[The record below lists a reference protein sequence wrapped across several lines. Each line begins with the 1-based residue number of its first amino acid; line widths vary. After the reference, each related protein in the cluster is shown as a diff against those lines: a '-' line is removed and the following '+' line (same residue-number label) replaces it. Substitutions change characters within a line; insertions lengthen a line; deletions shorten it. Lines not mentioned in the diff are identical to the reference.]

1 MSRNEDDIYS
11 KSFSLKVWASMLPFF
26 KPYRKKILQIAF
38 LMLTCALVDVLIP
51 IFQKYIIDNY
61 VLTRSS
67 DGLLPVAVIGT
78 VGVLAGVIATAI
90 FIRIAMK
97 VEVSFGYDLKK
108 ALFNH
113 LQTLSISYYNTT
125 PVGYMIARVM
135 SDSERIGTLVAWG
148 LVDVLWGFSYIVLA
162 IVSMLILDFQLGMV
176 LVIVMPF
183 MALATSWFQSRI
195 LNYNRV
201 VRRTNS
207 RITGAFNEGINGA
220 RTSKSLVIEDINSQ
234 EFGSLTGEMHAAST
248 RAAGLSAIFQ
258 PVILLFGSVA
268 VAIILVRG
276 SNYVFINA
284 MPLGTLSALI
294 SYALGIFEP
303 IRQVTR
309 IFNDAIA
316 TQANIER
323 VQGLLD
329 VKPLVTD
336 SDEVTQKY
344 GDCFNPKHENWEP
357 IHGDVR
363 FENVNFRYP
372 DGHEDVLDNFS
383 LDVPAGSCV
392 AIVGETGAGKSTLV
406 NLVCRFFEPTSGKI
420 LIDGRDYRERSQLWL
435 HSNIGYVLQSPHL
448 FSGSIRD
455 NIRYGRLDA
464 TDNEIIAA
472 AKLVSADRV
481 IDNLT
486 EGLDSDVGEGG
497 DKLSTGEK
505 QLISFARAVIANPR
519 IFVLDEATSSVD
531 TDTERLIQNAIS
543 NILKDRTSFIIA
555 HRLSTIKMADLILVV
570 RDGKIIEQGTHNEL
584 IAKKG
589 YYLQLYTM
597 QFEREFSFD
606 PKAN

>member
-1 MSRNEDDIYS
+1 MNRNEEDVYS
-11 KSFSLKVWASMLPFF
+11 KSFSLKVWAGMLPFF
-26 KPYRKKILQIAF
+26 KPYRKQILQIAF
-38 LMLTCALVDVLIP
+38 LMLVCAVWDVLIP
-51 IFQKYIIDNY
+51 IYQKYIIDNFI
-61 VLTRSS
+61 VPRNVAGFLPIA
-67 DGLLPVAVIGT
+67 LL
-78 VGVLAGVIATAI
+78 GVTGVVAGVVGTAL

-97 VEVSFGYDLKK
+97 VEVSFGCDLKR

-113 LQTLSISYYNTT
+113 LQTLSLSYYNTT
-125 PVGYMIARVM
+125 PVGYIIARVM

-162 IVSMLILDFQLGMV
+162 IASMLVLDFKLGMV
-176 LVIVMPF
+176 LVVVMPL
-183 MALATSWFQSRI
+183 MALATSWFQSHI
-195 LNYNRV
+195 LDYNRV

-220 RTSKSLVIEDINSQ
+220 RTSKSLVIEDINSR
-234 EFGSLTGEMHAAST
+234 EFGSLTSEMHSAST
-248 RAAGLSAIFQ
+248 RAAGLSAVFQ
-258 PVILLFGSVA
+258 PVILMFGSIA

-276 SNYVFINA
+276 SGYVFDQT
-284 MPLGTLSALI
+284 MQLGTLSALI

-323 VQGLLD
+323 VHGLLD
-329 VKPLVTD
+329 TKPLITD
-336 SDEVTQKY
+336 TAAVIEKY
-344 GDCFNPKHENWEP
+344 GDSFNPKRENWEV
-357 IHGDVR
+357 IRGDIR
-363 FENVNFRYP
+363 FENVSFRYP
-372 DGHEDVLDNFS
+372 DGNEDVLDNFS
-383 LDVPAGSCV
+383 LNVPAGSCV

-435 HSNIGYVLQSPHL
+435 HSSIGYVLQSPHL
-448 FSGSIRD
+448 FSGTVRD

-464 TDNEIIAA
+464 TDEDIIAA
-472 AKLVSADRV
+472 ARLVSADKV
-481 IDNLT
+481 IDNLPD
-486 EGLDSDVGEGG
+486 GLDSDVGEGG
-497 DKLSTGEK
+497 DRLSTGEK

-519 IFVLDEATSSVD
+519 IFVLDEATSSID

-543 NILKDRTSFIIA
+543 NILQNRTSFLIA

-570 RDGKIIEQGTHNEL
+570 RDGKIIEQGTHREL
-584 IAKKG
+584 LAKKG

-597 QFEREFSFD
+597 QFEREAPFKD
-606 PKAN
+606 